1 MSYIPPP
8 TLPPGDPDRHLK
20 CQDAVH
26 VAFSD
31 LARAAVEAGWDEQ
44 EVATAL
50 VEVADAHVLT
60 VIENAGLDV
69 ALDQIKKRF
78 RPE

>member
-1 MSYIPPP
+1 MPYIPPP
-8 TLPPGDPDRHLK
+8 TLPPEDPDRHLK
-20 CQDAVH
+20 CQDAIH

-60 VIENAGLDV
+60 VIENAGLVD
-69 ALDQIKKRF
+69 ALSRFKKRF